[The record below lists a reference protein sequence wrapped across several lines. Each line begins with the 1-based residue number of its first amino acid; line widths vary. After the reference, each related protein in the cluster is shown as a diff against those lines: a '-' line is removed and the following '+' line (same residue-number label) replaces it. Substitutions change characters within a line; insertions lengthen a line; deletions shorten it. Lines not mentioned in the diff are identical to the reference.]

1 MGQSRFW
8 ISSHP
13 IYQDAHDA
21 KEALQL
27 LNETRVYQ
35 IRRGRD
41 KNHKE
46 TFRVVERL
54 QSNEAEVLN
63 QPRNSPPRRKGAGK
77 RRRETLWE
85 KELLS
90 A

>member
-1 MGQSRFW
+1 MAQSRFW
-8 ISSHP
+8 VSSHP

-27 LNETRVYQ
+27 LNENRVYQ
-35 IRRGRD
+35 IRKGRD

-63 QPRNSPPRRKGAGK
+63 NGRLPTRRKGPGK
-77 RRRETLWE
+77 RRTR
-85 KELLS
+85 KLS
-90 A
+90 TPVL

>member
-1 MGQSRFW
+1 MQSRFW
-8 ISSHP
+8 ISSHSE
-13 IYQDAHDA
+13 YGSAHDA

-35 IRRGRD
+35 VRRGRD

-54 QSNEAEVLN
+54 KSNEAEVLN
-63 QPRNSPPRRKGAGK
+63 QTRNNPPHRKGAGK
-77 RRRETLWE
+77 RRRQTLWE
-85 KELLS
+85 RELFS